1 MRRGFPASPRESC
14 DESGA
19 ARLDQDSAAA
29 GDHSFTC
36 THSREFRPLHLL
48 PLPLVVEMSAPLV
61 AASSACAALLVAPP
75 QLLTRPRVPAAA
87 AARRVPTAVRAS
99 AAALPPPGSSTDG
112 AGMDHA
118 MYAAG
123 RAAGRALEPVLVVL
137 RWLRSRL
144 LALLGWLRLGRRA
157 PTMIGAVL
165 PVGCVV
171 LEMKLVRGNA
181 TRAFEPP
188 SMLLSHFGYGVSPF
202 YAALRA
208 PGPAPDAGAQDA
220 AAAAAA
226 AAEAAAAA
234 AAASARQGVRWL
246 QLGAGPPP
254 RHWVDV
260 EADEARLEF
269 LQELYDEQSVA
280 KERAPR
286 G

>member
-1 MRRGFPASPRESC
+1 
-14 DESGA
+14 
-19 ARLDQDSAAA
+19 
-29 GDHSFTC
+29 
-36 THSREFRPLHLL
+36 
-48 PLPLVVEMSAPLV
+48 
-61 AASSACAALLVAPP
+61 
-75 QLLTRPRVPAAA
+75 
-87 AARRVPTAVRAS
+87 
-99 AAALPPPGSSTDG
+99 
-112 AGMDHA
+112 
-118 MYAAG
+118 
-123 RAAGRALEPVLVVL
+123 
-137 RWLRSRL
+137 
-144 LALLGWLRLGRRA
+144 
-157 PTMIGAVL
+157 MIGAVL

-208 PGPAPDAGAQDA
+208 PGPASDAGAQEEE
-220 AAAAAA
+220 
-226 AAEAAAAA
+226 AEAAAV
-234 AAASARQGVRWL
+234 AAASTRQGVRWL

>member
-1 MRRGFPASPRESC
+1 
-14 DESGA
+14 
-19 ARLDQDSAAA
+19 
-29 GDHSFTC
+29 
-36 THSREFRPLHLL
+36 
-48 PLPLVVEMSAPLV
+48 
-61 AASSACAALLVAPP
+61 
-75 QLLTRPRVPAAA
+75 
-87 AARRVPTAVRAS
+87 
-99 AAALPPPGSSTDG
+99 
-112 AGMDHA
+112 MDHA

-208 PGPAPDAGAQDA
+208 PESAPDAGAQDA
-220 AAAAAA
+220 AAAAAEA
-226 AAEAAAAA
+226 EAEAAAAA
-234 AAASARQGVRWL
+234 AAAARQGVRWL

-269 LQELYDEQSVA
+269 LQELYDEQSVD
-280 KERAPR
+280 KERARR
-286 G
+286 GSG

>member
-1 MRRGFPASPRESC
+1 
-14 DESGA
+14 
-19 ARLDQDSAAA
+19 
-29 GDHSFTC
+29 
-36 THSREFRPLHLL
+36 
-48 PLPLVVEMSAPLV
+48 
-61 AASSACAALLVAPP
+61 
-75 QLLTRPRVPAAA
+75 
-87 AARRVPTAVRAS
+87 
-99 AAALPPPGSSTDG
+99 
-112 AGMDHA
+112 

-208 PGPAPDAGAQDA
+208 PGPAPDASAQDV
-220 AAAAAA
+220 AA
-226 AAEAAAAA
+226 AAEEEAAAEAEATAAAA
-234 AAASARQGVRWL
+234 ARQGVRWL